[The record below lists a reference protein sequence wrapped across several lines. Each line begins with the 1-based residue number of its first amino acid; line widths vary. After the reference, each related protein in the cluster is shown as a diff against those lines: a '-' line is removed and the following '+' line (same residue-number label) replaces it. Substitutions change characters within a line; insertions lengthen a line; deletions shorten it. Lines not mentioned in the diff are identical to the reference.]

1 MIADSVSFKIS
12 DGSLTDTAGLT
23 ITINDA
29 DDAPGGV
36 EDRSASAGATAATEA
51 GGTNNTTAGSNAT
64 GNVLANDTDVDNTPA
79 QLSVTAIRTGGCEGS
94 GSAGTV
100 CSALVG
106 AHGTLTLGSD
116 GSYSYAV
123 NNSDAAVQALNVG
136 QKISESHDYTAVT
149 VRLRMTAAATKTI
162 NGADDA
168 PVGVDDSST
177 SAGATA
183 AT

>member
-123 NNSDAAVQALNVG
+123 NNSDAAVQARSEERRVGKECRYRGSEGSLN
-136 QKISESHDYTAVT
+136 DTAVLT
-149 VRLRMTAAATKTI
+149 ITI

-168 PVGVDDSST
+168 AVGVDDSST
-177 SAGATA
+177 SAGAA
-183 AT
+183 AA